1 MMQKRIVVT
10 GGAGFIGS
18 NLVAALNARG
28 IDNILIVDHLT
39 DSEKWK
45 NLVGLRYE
53 DYLDRE
59 KFLEAIQ
66 RNTLPA
72 VETIFHFGACTS
84 TTETNAG
91 YLMCNNF
98 QYSRSLCEW
107 ALGHNARFIVASSAA
122 SYGDGRTGYSDDD
135 SHTANLYPLNMYGY
149 SKHLFD
155 LWALRKGLY
164 RKLAGLKFFNVYG
177 PGEDHK
183 GDMSSVVLKAFH
195 QIMNSGE
202 VRLFKSHNPEYGD
215 GEQLRDFIYV
225 KDAVAVALFLFDQRE
240 VCGLFN
246 CGTGT
251 ARTWL
256 NLAHA
261 VFRAMTREPKI
272 QFVDIPDN
280 IRAKYQYFTRAEM
293 SKLRSAGF
301 LEPFISIEDGVRDY
315 VQNYLQ
321 RAERKAN

>member
-1 MMQKRIVVT
+1 MQKRIVVT

-28 IDNILIVDHLT
+28 MDNILIVDHLA

-59 KFLEAIQ
+59 KFLAAIQ

-72 VETIFHFGACTS
+72 IETAFHFGACTS
-84 TTETNAG
+84 TTETNAD
-91 YLMCNNF
+91 YLMRNNF
-98 QYSRSLCEW
+98 EYSRSLCEW
-107 ALGHNARFIVASSAA
+107 ALNNDVRFIIASSAA
-122 SYGDGRTGYSDDD
+122 SYGDGQTGYSDDD
-135 SHTANLYPLNMYGY
+135 SHTAKLYPLNMYGY

-155 LWALRKGLY
+155 LWALRNGLY
-164 RKLAGLKFFNVYG
+164 NKFAGLKFFNVYG

-195 QIMNSGE
+195 QIVNSGE
-202 VRLFKSHNPEYGD
+202 VSLFKSHNPEYSD

-225 KDAVAVALFLFDQRE
+225 KDAVAVALFLFDRRE

-246 CGTGT
+246 CGTGA

-256 NLAHA
+256 DLVHA
-261 VFRAMTREPKI
+261 VFRAMDRKPKI
-272 QFVDIPDN
+272 QFVDIPDG
-280 IRAKYQYFTRAEM
+280 IRAKYQYFTKAEM
-293 SKLRSAGF
+293 TKLRSAGF
-301 LEPFISIEDGVRDY
+301 LEPFMSIEDGVLHY

-321 RAERKAN
+321 RTARKAE